1 LCTFRATRSVILL
14 TSEST
19 MLRSIL
25 SVFAVSV
32 TVAAPSGA
40 QAGLSPIERR
50 IVRAAEAE
58 VPAAIALVERTVN
71 ENSGTLNVAGV
82 RRVGEMYR
90 PLLESMGFRVE
101 WAAVPASMKR
111 AGHLVARR
119 RGTTGKRILI
129 IGHLDTVFEPS
140 SDFQRFRRD
149 STTAYGPGVS
159 DMKGGN
165 AIALHAIRALQQAGA
180 LDGVTITVFFT
191 GDEELPGEPVADARR
206 ALIDAAKQSD
216 TALEFEELITDS
228 AGDWVTIAR
237 RSSTRWKLE
246 VTGRGAHSSTIF
258 GAETGAGAIYEA
270 ARILAG
276 FYDAVRGEPGAT
288 FSPGVIVGGTEVTFD
303 ADQHRGTAAGKDNIV
318 ARMVT
323 ASGDIRTISNESLQ
337 RVRDRMRQVVAK
349 NLPRTSATITFQEG
363 YPAMAPTDAN
373 RRLADLL
380 NRINRDAGFP
390 AMQLLDPVRRGAADI
405 SFVAEYVDGLAGL
418 GAEGSDGHTERETM
432 KLGSLPRQI
441 GRAALLIYR
450 LTRGKEVS

>member
-1 LCTFRATRSVILL
+1 MFRPILPV
-14 TSEST
+14 
-19 MLRSIL
+19 L
-25 SVFAVSV
+25 SLLVTAAVPSFAQ
-32 TVAAPSGA
+32 G
-40 QAGLSPIERR
+40 GLSPVERR
-50 IVRAAEAE
+50 ILRAAEAE
-58 VPAAIALVERTVN
+58 VPAAMALVERTVN
-71 ENSGTLNVAGV
+71 ETSGTLNVAGV

-90 PLLESMGFRVE
+90 PLLESLGFTVE
-101 WAAVPASMKR
+101 WAEVPASMKR

-119 RGTTGKRILI
+119 RGSSGKRILI

-140 SDFQRFRRD
+140 SGFQRFRRD

-165 AIALHAIRALQQAGA
+165 AVALHAIRALEQAGA
-180 LDGVTITVFFT
+180 LDGATITVFFT
-191 GDEELPGEPVADARR
+191 GDEELPGEPLADARR

-216 TALEFEELITDS
+216 IALEFEELITDS
-228 AGDWVTIAR
+228 LGDWVTIAR
-237 RSSTRWKLE
+237 RSSTTWTLE
-246 VTGRGAHSSTIF
+246 VSGRGAHSSTIF
-258 GAETGAGAIYEA
+258 GPETGAGAIYEA
-270 ARILAG
+270 ARIFAG
-276 FYDAVRGEPGAT
+276 FYEEVRGEPGAT
-288 FSPGVIVGGTEVTFD
+288 FSPGVIVGGTDVAFD
-303 ADQHRGTAAGKDNIV
+303 RDEHRGTAAGKDNIV
-318 ARMVT
+318 ARTVN
-323 ASGDIRTISNESLQ
+323 ASGDIRTISNESLE
-337 RVRDRMRQVVAK
+337 RVRERMRRVVTA
-349 NLPRTSATITFQEG
+349 NLPGTSATITFREG

-432 KLGSLPRQI
+432 KLGSLRRQI

>member
-1 LCTFRATRSVILL
+1 
-14 TSEST
+14 
-19 MLRSIL
+19 MLRPILPALAL
-25 SVFAVSV
+25 SVTLAV
-32 TVAAPSGA
+32 PSLA
-40 QAGLSPIERR
+40 QNALSAVERR
-50 IVRAAEAE
+50 IVRAADAE

-71 ENSGTLNVAGV
+71 VNSGTLNVAGV

-90 PLLESMGFRVE
+90 PLLESMGFTVE
-101 WAAVPASMKR
+101 WADVPAALKR

-119 RGTTGKRILI
+119 RGTSGKRILI

-149 STTAYGPGVS
+149 SATAYGPGVS

-180 LDGVTITVFFT
+180 LDGATITVFFT
-191 GDEELPGEPVADARR
+191 GDEELPGEPLADARR

-216 TALEFEELITDS
+216 IALEFEELITDS
-228 AGDWVTIAR
+228 LGDWVTIAR
-237 RSSTRWKLE
+237 RSSTTWTLE
-246 VTGRGAHSSTIF
+246 VCGRGAHSSTIF
-258 GAETGAGAIYEA
+258 GVETGAGAIYEA
-270 ARILAG
+270 ARIVAG
-276 FYDAVRGEPGAT
+276 FYEEVRGEPGAT

-303 ADQHRGTAAGKDNIV
+303 ADGHRGTAAGKDNIV
-318 ARMVT
+318 ARTVK

-337 RVRDRMRQVVAK
+337 RVREQMRRVAAK
-349 NLPRTSATITFQEG
+349 NLPGTSATITFREG
-363 YPAMAPTDAN
+363 YPAMAPTEAN

-418 GAEGSDGHTERETM
+418 GAEGRDGHTERETM

>member
-1 LCTFRATRSVILL
+1 
-14 TSEST
+14 
-19 MLRSIL
+19 MLRRIL
-25 SVFAVSV
+25 PVLALCV
-32 TVAAPSGA
+32 TVAVPSLA
-40 QAGLSPIERR
+40 QNGLSPVERR

-71 ENSGTLNVAGV
+71 VNSGTLNVAGV

-90 PLLESMGFRVE
+90 ALLESMGFTVQ
-101 WAAVPASMKR
+101 WAEVPAALKR

-119 RGTTGKRILI
+119 RGTSGKRILI

-180 LDGVTITVFFT
+180 LDGATITVFFT
-191 GDEELPGEPVADARR
+191 GDEELPGEPLAEARR
-206 ALIDAAKQSD
+206 ALIEAGKQSD
-216 TALEFEELITDS
+216 IALDFEELVTDS
-228 AGDWVTIAR
+228 TGELVTVAR
-237 RSSTRWKLE
+237 RSATWWDLE
-246 VTGRGAHSSTIF
+246 ASGQAAHSGGIF
-258 GAETGAGAIYEA
+258 GEKTGAGAIYEA

-276 FYDAVRGEPGAT
+276 FYNEVRGEPGAT
-288 FSPGVIVGGTEVTFD
+288 FSPGVIVGGTDVTFD
-303 ADQHRGTAAGKDNIV
+303 RDQHQGTAAGKDNIV
-318 ARMVT
+318 ARAVK
-323 ASGDIRTISNESLQ
+323 ASGDIRTISNESLR
-337 RVRDRMRQVVAK
+337 RVQDGMRQVVAK
-349 NLPRTSATITFQEG
+349 SLPGTTAKITFHEG
-363 YPAMAPTDAN
+363 YPAMAPTEAN

-432 KLGSLPRQI
+432 KLGSLPRQL

>member
-1 LCTFRATRSVILL
+1 
-14 TSEST
+14 
-19 MLRSIL
+19 MLRPILPALAL
-25 SVFAVSV
+25 SVTLAV
-32 TVAAPSGA
+32 PSLA
-40 QAGLSPIERR
+40 QNALSAVERR
-50 IVRAAEAE
+50 IVRAADAE

-71 ENSGTLNVAGV
+71 VNSGTLNVAGV

-90 PLLESMGFRVE
+90 PLLESMGFTVE
-101 WAAVPASMKR
+101 WADVPAALKR

-119 RGTTGKRILI
+119 RGTSGKRILI

-149 STTAYGPGVS
+149 SATAYGPGVS

-180 LDGVTITVFFT
+180 LDGATITVFFT
-191 GDEELPGEPVADARR
+191 GDEEFPGEPLADARR

-216 TALEFEELITDS
+216 IALEFEELITDS
-228 AGDWVTIAR
+228 LGDWVTIAR
-237 RSSTRWKLE
+237 RSSTTWTLE
-246 VTGRGAHSSTIF
+246 VSGRGAHSSTIF

-270 ARILAG
+270 ARIVAG
-276 FYDAVRGEPGAT
+276 FYEEVRGEPGAT

-303 ADQHRGTAAGKDNIV
+303 ADGHRGTAAGKDNIV
-318 ARMVT
+318 ARTVK

-337 RVRDRMRQVVAK
+337 RVREQMRRVAAK
-349 NLPRTSATITFQEG
+349 NLPGTNATITFREG
-363 YPAMAPTDAN
+363 YPAMAPTEAN

-418 GAEGSDGHTERETM
+418 GAEGRDGHTERETM

>member
-1 LCTFRATRSVILL
+1 
-14 TSEST
+14 
-19 MLRSIL
+19 MLRRIL
-25 SVFAVSV
+25 PALALSV
-32 TVAAPSGA
+32 TVAVPSLA
-40 QAGLSPIERR
+40 QNGLSPVERR
-50 IVRAAEAE
+50 IVRAAETE

-71 ENSGTLNVAGV
+71 VNSGTLNVAGV

-90 PLLESMGFRVE
+90 ALLESMGFTVQ
-101 WAAVPASMKR
+101 WAEVPAELKR

-119 RGTTGKRILI
+119 RGTSGKRILI

-165 AIALHAIRALQQAGA
+165 AIALHAIRALQQADA
-180 LDGVTITVFFT
+180 LDGATITVFFT
-191 GDEELPGEPVADARR
+191 GDEELPGEPLAEARR

-216 TALEFEELITDS
+216 IALEFEELITDS
-228 AGDWVTIAR
+228 LGDWVTIAR
-237 RSSTRWKLE
+237 RSSTTWTLE
-246 VTGRGAHSSTIF
+246 VSGRGAHSSTIF

-270 ARILAG
+270 ARIFTG
-276 FYDAVRGEPGAT
+276 FYEEVRGEPGAT
-288 FSPGVIVGGTEVTFD
+288 FSPGVMVGGTEVTFD
-303 ADQHRGTAAGKDNIV
+303 ADGHRGTAAGKDNIV
-318 ARMVT
+318 ARTVK
-323 ASGDIRTISNESLQ
+323 ASGDIRTISNESLLRMREQ
-337 RVRDRMRQVVAK
+337 MRQVAAK
-349 NLPRTSATITFQEG
+349 NLPGTTATITFREG
-363 YPAMAPTDAN
+363 YPAMAPTEAN

-432 KLGSLPRQI
+432 KLGSLPRQL

-450 LTRGKEVS
+450 LTRRKEVS